1 MNLGQLNRQKR
12 KTATKA
18 NWRDTPNVQLRFPLV
33 RLQTN
38 FGPRGT

>member
-1 MNLGQLNRQKR
+1 MNLGQLNRQN

-18 NWRDTPNVQLRFPLV
+18 NWRVTHEVQQRFPLV